1 MKVKTG
7 QKSFWTPLRVVAT
20 LVAVSLTV
28 VIGVSSCNSNDER
41 AKNNK
46 PVIKANPGA
55 STTSAPVQPDAPAT
69 VPVVPPNV
77 LSAELKSVNGSPI
90 RMANYSGKVLIINL
104 WATWCG
110 PCRVEIPELV
120 RLHKEYQSKGVE
132 VVGLSTENPEA
143 SAELVKNFVKDF
155 DVDYRIGWATP
166 EVALTL
172 MQGRDA
178 IPQSFVISRDG
189 HLIRRFIGF
198 NPTATPPQL
207 KQAIEDALKS

>member
-1 MKVKTG
+1 
-7 QKSFWTPLRVVAT
+7 
-20 LVAVSLTV
+20 
-28 VIGVSSCNSNDER
+28 
-41 AKNNK
+41 
-46 PVIKANPGA
+46 
-55 STTSAPVQPDAPAT
+55 
-69 VPVVPPNV
+69 
-77 LSAELKSVNGSPI
+77 
-90 RMANYSGKVLIINL
+90 
-104 WATWCG
+104 
-110 PCRVEIPELV
+110 V

-189 HLIRRFIGF
+189 HLIRHFIGF